1 MNWFDGCPKKV
12 KNGLNA
18 LKYEN
23 GKKKKEKI
31 THTQKKKLEYT
42 RSMNAIM
49 LLGAL
54 IK

>member
-1 MNWFDGCPKKV
+1 V
-12 KNGLNA
+12 LNA

-23 GKKKKEKI
+23 GGGKKKKEKI